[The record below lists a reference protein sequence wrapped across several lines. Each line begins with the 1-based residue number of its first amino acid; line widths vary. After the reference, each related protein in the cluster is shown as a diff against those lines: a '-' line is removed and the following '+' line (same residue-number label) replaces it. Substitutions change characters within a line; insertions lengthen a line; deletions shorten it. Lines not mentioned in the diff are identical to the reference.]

1 MWKTSQD
8 VPTIEAKA
16 GEQVGHGAIGA
27 IKETVAINNSD
38 RGVLVRHL
46 IPADAEFRGH
56 SLA

>member
-38 RGVLVRHL
+38 RGVLV
-46 IPADAEFRGH
+46 
-56 SLA
+56 